1 MTYRKYLNMSRDQLI
16 KKLEQVVTKERL
28 MHMIGVE
35 ETCIH
40 LALLNDYDT
49 EKAGLAGLLHDY
61 AKNLSDAE
69 FLRLIKD
76 YQLDETLKQW
86 NNNIWHGFVG
96 IYKIQED
103 LGLTDKGILQAIKYH
118 TTGSSQM
125 SLLDKIVYVA
135 DYIEPNRDFP
145 GVDEARNIAEV
156 SLDKAVAYET
166 AQTISYLV
174 KKRLPIHPQ
183 TLQTYN
189 AYVHHLNEE

>member
-1 MTYRKYLNMSRDQLI
+1 MTYRNYLNMSRDQLI

-28 MHMIGVE
+28 KHMIGVE
-35 ETCIH
+35 ETSIR
-40 LALLNDYDT
+40 LARLNHYDA

-69 FLRLIKD
+69 FIHLIDK
-76 YQLDETLKQW
+76 YQLDESLKQW
-86 NNNIWHGFVG
+86 NNNIWHGLVG
-96 IYKIQED
+96 TYKIQED
-103 LGLTDKGILQAIKYH
+103 LGLTDKEILQAIKYH

-145 GVDEARNIAEV
+145 GVDEARKLAES

-174 KKRLPIHPQ
+174 KKRIPIHPR
-183 TLQTYN
+183 TIQTYN
-189 AYVHHLNEE
+189 AYIHHLNED